1 MSMKILKV
9 AKMQVA
15 LVYFSSFW
23 NFFVKVGI
31 SYMEKSPIMDVPMNQ
46 NAIQNSMEPPVTRS
60 HIC

>member
-1 MSMKILKV
+1 MSMKILKA

-15 LVYFSSFW
+15 LVHFSSFW
-23 NFFVKVGI
+23 TFINVGI

-60 HIC
+60 HVC